1 MTSLTVA
8 FVPSQRLLG
17 DSLAS
22 GATSFTVGGQDVF
35 GEALKFKFSADQ
47 AEFAN
52 CLLASRAPYV
62 QQRPLFTLQCTE
74 MRSHAGL
81 QHLLEKLPP
90 TLLQLELDLSAKKV
104 SDVGLQRLSE
114 KLPPTLQQLKLHLR
128 NTEVSDAGL
137 QRLSEKLPPT
147 LQQLELHLCWNTE
160 VSDTGLQRL
169 SEKLPPTLQQLKL
182 HLRNTKVSGAALQCL
197 SEKLPPTVQLKV
209 EAGRP
214 VA

>member
-22 GATSFTVGGQDVF
+22 GATSFNVDGQDVF

-147 LQQLELHLCWNTE
+147 LQQLELDLSATK
-160 VSDTGLQRL
+160 VSDAGLQRL